1 MQPKPLMQ
9 APLISPTQSVIEDWI
24 DYNGHLNMAF
34 YNVIF
39 DRAVDHFYD
48 LLGVGS
54 IYARSGAGSCFTL
67 EVHVHYLN
75 EVSLNDELELHLQLL
90 NYDKK
95 RLHFF
100 QQMYHKT
107 QGYLAATSEQL
118 ALHVDMTTRKSGEFP
133 PCIGFSR
140 RYGNYPLQTR
150 YPAASRASNRHPA
163 KIVLH
168 TLAAKKTA

>member
-1 MQPKPLMQ
+1 MQPNPLTQ
-9 APLISPTQSVIEDWI
+9 APLVGPIQKVIEDWI
-24 DYNGHLNMAF
+24 DYNDHLNMAF

-118 ALHVDMTTRKSGEFP
+118 ALHVDMATRKSAEFP
-133 PCIGFSR
+133 QHVLDALDHMAATHLQLDTPTQVGNQIGIKR
-140 RYGNYPLQTR
+140 
-150 YPAASRASNRHPA
+150 
-163 KIVLH
+163 
-168 TLAAKKTA
+168 

>member
-1 MQPKPLMQ
+1 MQPIPLMQ
-9 APLISPTQSVIEDWI
+9 APLISPTQTVIDDWI

-75 EVSLNDELELHLQLL
+75 EVSLNDELELHLQLID
-90 NYDKK
+90 YDKK

-118 ALHVDMTTRKSGEFP
+118 ALHVDMTTRRSGEFP
-133 PCIGFSR
+133 QHILDSLGKMSVTHLKLDVPPQVGHQICIKR
-140 RYGNYPLQTR
+140 
-150 YPAASRASNRHPA
+150 
-163 KIVLH
+163 K
-168 TLAAKKTA
+168 

>member
-1 MQPKPLMQ
+1 MQPNPLTQ
-9 APLISPTQSVIEDWI
+9 APLVGPIQKVIEDWI
-24 DYNGHLNMAF
+24 DYNDHLNMAF

-75 EVSLNDELELHLQLL
+75 GVSLNDELELHLQLR
-90 NYDKK
+90 NYDKE

-118 ALHVDMTTRKSGEFP
+118 ALHVDMATRKSAEFP
-133 PCIGFSR
+133 QHVLDALDHMAATHLQLDTPTQVGNQIGIKR
-140 RYGNYPLQTR
+140 
-150 YPAASRASNRHPA
+150 
-163 KIVLH
+163 
-168 TLAAKKTA
+168 